1 MISIAFDAVTRDGT
15 ILIPEQ
21 YAKHIESNV
30 RVVIF
35 PVQKEISVK
44 SERIPFYG
52 FDTTDYRFDRD
63 EANAR

>member
-1 MISIAFDAVTRDGT
+1 MRSIAFDAVTRDGT

-21 YAKHIESNV
+21 YAEDIESNV

-35 PVQKEISVK
+35 PAQKEISVK